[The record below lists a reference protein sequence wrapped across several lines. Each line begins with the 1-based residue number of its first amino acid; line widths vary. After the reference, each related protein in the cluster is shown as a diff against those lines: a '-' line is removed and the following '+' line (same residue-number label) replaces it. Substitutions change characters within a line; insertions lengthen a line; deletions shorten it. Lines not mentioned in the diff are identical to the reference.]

1 VATETELNWELPD
14 SRDLGVECGCM
25 EHLGVVLGWT
35 RAEKVD
41 GPDDTKSKA
50 ENVLNISRL
59 E

>member
-1 VATETELNWELPD
+1 
-14 SRDLGVECGCM
+14 M